1 MFLASSVFFSSPLL
15 FDHGFII
22 SISWSHIKAVFVSRH
37 NSQTCF
43 PPQQKFPFT
52 FDYKKITESKH
63 TLVLLVL
70 LLVCQSCIDSFMLK
84 CKQVLSLC
92 LYSSICVVFAVED
105 ALAHPYL
112 TSLHDIS
119 DEPVCMT
126 PFSFDFEQHALT
138 EEQMKELIYR
148 EAVAFNP
155 EYQQ

>member
-1 MFLASSVFFSSPLL
+1 MLL
-15 FDHGFII
+15 
-22 SISWSHIKAVFVSRH
+22 
-37 NSQTCF
+37 
-43 PPQQKFPFT
+43 
-52 FDYKKITESKH
+52 Y
-63 TLVLLVL
+63 
-70 LLVCQSCIDSFMLK
+70 FMLVSWAFK
-84 CKQVLSLC
+84 IQIFIPVLTFLDLPC
-92 LYSSICVVFAVED
+92 FAVED

-148 EAVAFNP
+148 EALAFNP